1 MQEPFHIG
9 GVEVR
14 AGQRLT
20 IDLPVAPLQT
30 HAEMA
35 MPVQVLHGAQPGPRL
50 FVSAAMHGDE
60 INGVE
65 IISRLLQRLP
75 FRQLRGTLIA
85 VPVVNVY
92 GFINQSRY
100 LPDRRDLNRFFPGS
114 EKGSLASRLAW
125 LFLQEVVAPC
135 THGIDLHTGSNH
147 RSNLPQVRA
156 DMKNAPSRRLAQA
169 FGAPVTL
176 HASVRDGS
184 LRDAVGSR
192 GMPML
197 LYEAGEALR
206 FDEVSIRVGVR
217 GILAVM
223 RTIGML
229 PAPRRHRAHA
239 EPLLAHSSTWVR
251 APSSGILRTPIA
263 LGRQVRAKSVLGEI
277 GDPFGE
283 ATAQVNAPADG
294 LVIGRLNLPLVYQ
307 GDALFH
313 IARFDHA
320 ADVEGALEAFE
331 AELEK
336 RTDMEPHEWDQ

>member
-1 MQEPFHIG
+1 
-9 GVEVR
+9 
-14 AGQRLT
+14 
-20 IDLPVAPLQT
+20 
-30 HAEMA
+30 
-35 MPVQVLHGAQPGPRL
+35 VQVLHGTRPGPRL

-65 IISRLLQRLP
+65 IISRLLQRLSLK
-75 FRQLRGTLIA
+75 RLRGTLIA

-125 LFLQEVVAPC
+125 LLMHEVVAHC

-147 RSNLPQVRA
+147 RSNLPQIRA
-156 DMKNAPSRRLAQA
+156 DMNHPETRRLARA
-169 FGAPVTL
+169 FGAPVTIN
-176 HASVRDGS
+176 APVRDGS
-184 LRDAVGSR
+184 LREAVGSR
-192 GMPML
+192 GIPML

-206 FDEVSIRVGVR
+206 FDEIGIRVGVQ

-229 PAPRRHRAHA
+229 PESRRQRIPV
-239 EPLLAHSSTWVR
+239 EPLMALSSTWVR
-251 APSSGILRTPIA
+251 APSSGILRTSIA
-263 LGRQVRAKSVLGEI
+263 LGRQVMAKSLLGTI

-283 ATAQVNAPADG
+283 DSAQIQSPVDG

-313 IARFDHA
+313 IARFDEA
-320 ADVEGALEAFE
+320 ADVEGVLEIFE
-331 AELEK
+331 ADLK
-336 RTDMEPHEWDQ
+336 RQTSVDPLFNHRPI

>member
-1 MQEPFHIG
+1 MQEPFRIG
-9 GVEVR
+9 AAEVR

-35 MPVQVLHGAQPGPRL
+35 MPVQVLHGPQPGPRL

-65 IISRLLQRLP
+65 IITRLLQRVPL
-75 FRQLRGTLIA
+75 RRLRGTLIA

-125 LFLQEVVAPC
+125 LFVNEIVAHC

-147 RSNLPQVRA
+147 RSNLPQIRA
-156 DMKNAPSRRLAQA
+156 NMKDPETRRLAQM

-176 HASVRDGS
+176 DASLRDGS
-184 LRDAVGSR
+184 LRAAVGSR
-192 GMPML
+192 DIPML

-217 GILAVM
+217 GILSVM

-229 PAPRRHRAHA
+229 PASRRRRLPV
-239 EPLLAHSSTWVR
+239 EPLMALSSTWVR

-263 LGRQVRAKSVLGEI
+263 LGRHVLANSALGAI

-283 ATAQVNAPADG
+283 DRVQVLSPADG

-313 IARFDHA
+313 IARFDDA

-331 AELEK
+331 A
-336 RTDMEPHEWDQ
+336 DMERQTTVEPPEL

>member
-1 MQEPFHIG
+1 MQEPFRMG
-9 GVEVR
+9 GVDVR

-35 MPVQVLHGAQPGPRL
+35 MPVQVLHGTRPGPRL

-65 IISRLLQRLP
+65 IISRLLQRIP
-75 FRQLRGTLIA
+75 FRRLRGTLIA

-125 LFLQEVVAPC
+125 LFMQEIVAHC

-147 RSNLPQVRA
+147 RSNLPQIRA
-156 DMKNAPSRRLAQA
+156 DMKNPETCRLAQA
-169 FGAPVTL
+169 FGAPVML
-176 HASVRDGS
+176 NAVLRDGS
-184 LRDAVGSR
+184 LREAVSKR
-192 GMPML
+192 GVPML

-206 FDEVSIRVGVR
+206 FDEISIRVGVQ

-229 PAPRRHRAHA
+229 PVSRRQRVFV
-239 EPLLAHSSTWVR
+239 EPLLARSSTWVR
-251 APSSGILRTPIA
+251 APISGIFRTPIA
-263 LGRQVRAKSVLGEI
+263 LGRHVQAQSGMGTI

-283 ATAQVNAPADG
+283 DTVAVLAPADG
-294 LVIGRLNLPLVYQ
+294 LVIGRLHLPLVYQ

-313 IARFDHA
+313 LARFDET

-331 AELEK
+331 ADLE
-336 RTDMEPHEWDQ
+336 RQADADPFD